1 MGKQS
6 QIPVAEEELLLKP
19 LDTSAGFP
27 ERPGFYDRNG
37 ATALNGAV
45 NFTVHSHGATSCEL
59 LLYHREEQEPYARIP
74 FPEKYRIG
82 HVFSMIVFGLDI
94 GDFEYA

>member
-27 ERPGFYDRNG
+27 VRPGFYDRNG

-45 NFTVHSHGATSCEL
+45 NFTVHSHGATSCGS
-59 LLYHREEQEPYARIP
+59 RIVKECFVNSTILSRYINGRAQP
-74 FPEKYRIG
+74 SQQG
-82 HVFSMIVFGLDI
+82 
-94 GDFEYA
+94 

>member
-6 QIPVAEEELLLKP
+6 QIPCSRGRTALKTP
-19 LDTSAGFP
+19 GYIRGLSGAS
-27 ERPGFYDRNG
+27 GFYDRNG

-74 FPEKYRIG
+74 FPEKIPDRPCVFHDRVRSG
-82 HVFSMIVFGLDI
+82 HRGF
-94 GDFEYA
+94 